1 MTLLR
6 RLAPVT
12 LLIALVSLP
21 GGRSLQAVVGGV
33 VEIRVTDQDSG
44 EPVAVRM
51 HLKNQ
56 RGLPVK
62 PAGHPFWKDHFVFDG
77 KVELKL
83 PPGKYTFEME
93 RGTEYRVRSGNFT
106 IQTNASDNERVTMH
120 RFVDMKKEG
129 WWAGDLHIHR
139 PLKDIRLLMLA
150 EDLHVAP
157 VITWWNK
164 QNLWEDKKLPDSH
177 LVPVGTQRFYH
188 LLAGEDERGGGALLY
203 FNLPRPL
210 EIQGAEREYPSSA
223 RFLIESQQFA
233 AGHVDV
239 EKPFW
244 WDMPMWIASG
254 MVDSIGLCNN
264 HMQRTGMLANE
275 AWGKPREQGRF
286 PGVLG
291 NGLWTQEIYYRLL
304 ETGHRIPPS
313 AGSASGVLPNPVG
326 YNRVYVHC
334 GQKLDYDT
342 WFAGLR
348 KGQVVVTNGPL
359 LRPYV
364 NDELPGHVFKSADG
378 SSVKLQPRLNLS
390 LRDKV
395 EYLEVIKNGRV
406 AHQVRL
412 ADYAQMGGH
421 LPAVEFKKSGWL
433 LVRAVTTNP
442 KTYRFASTG
451 PYYVEIGDARR
462 ISTSAATFFLD
473 WVNERIEMLKLED
486 PQKQEQVLQYHRA
499 ARTYW
504 QQVVNGANVD

>member
-1 MTLLR
+1 
-6 RLAPVT
+6 
-12 LLIALVSLP
+12 
-21 GGRSLQAVVGGV
+21 
-33 VEIRVTDQDSG
+33 
-44 EPVAVRM
+44 
-51 HLKNQ
+51 
-56 RGLPVK
+56 
-62 PAGHPFWKDHFVFDG
+62 
-77 KVELKL
+77 
-83 PPGKYTFEME
+83 
-93 RGTEYRVRSGNFT
+93 
-106 IQTNASDNERVTMH
+106 
-120 RFVDMKKEG
+120 
-129 WWAGDLHIHR
+129 
-139 PLKDIRLLMLA
+139 
-150 EDLHVAP
+150 
-157 VITWWNK
+157 
-164 QNLWEDKKLPDSH
+164 
-177 LVPVGTQRFYH
+177 
-188 LLAGEDERGGGALLY
+188 
-203 FNLPRPL
+203 
-210 EIQGAEREYPSSA
+210 
-223 RFLIESQQFA
+223 
-233 AGHVDV
+233 
-239 EKPFW
+239 
-244 WDMPMWIASG
+244 

-275 AWGKPREQGRF
+275 AWGKPREQARF

-334 GQKLDYDT
+334 GQKLDYDA

-364 NDELPGHVFKSADG
+364 NDELPGHVFTSADG
-378 SSVKLQPRLNLS
+378 SSLKLQPRLNLS

-406 AHQVRL
+406 VHQVRL
-412 ADYAQMGGH
+412 AEYAQMGGH

-442 KTYRFASTG
+442 RTYRFASTG
-451 PYYVEIGDARR
+451 PYYVEIGGARR

-504 QQVVNGANVD
+504 QQVVSGANVD